1 MIEAEYIK
9 NDTKFVKSLKQVPNS
24 LFIENIVFITSD
36 RLRENLETLM
46 KEKDINTIRLTND
59 YQLSNL
65 DFLNDYKLDFIK
77 SINIL
82 SDSVKNIDALYG
94 LKNIEEITSDNLN
107 IDYSRFPKLRRIG
120 GELSAFS
127 YKTLS
132 NVETLESIAITNK
145 FKEKDVS
152 IFSKNKGLKYLMLRG
167 SKITSLE
174 GLENF
179 KELKCLELFHN
190 RNIISLEGISNVHN
204 KSLKEISI
212 YSAPKLFYVDEYLS
226 KLPNLEHLQLDS
238 KKVDSFMF
246 LNSLR
251 NLKLLSI
258 HNKIT
263 EVEDGDKT
271 PLIEALKRTNGKIW

>member
-1 MIEAEYIK
+1 
-9 NDTKFVKSLKQVPNS
+9 
-24 LFIENIVFITSD
+24 LFLRNVVFITSD
-36 RLRENLETLM
+36 RLKENLEALM
-46 KEKDINTIRLTND
+46 REKDINTIRLTND
-59 YQLSNL
+59 YKLDNL
-65 DFLNDYKLDFIK
+65 DFLSDYDLSFIR
-77 SINIL
+77 SIDIL
-82 SDSVKNIDALYG
+82 SDSIKNIDGLYNLLDIEG
-94 LKNIEEITSDNLN
+94 INSKNQN
-107 IDYSRFPKLRRIG
+107 IDYNRFPKLRSIG
-120 GELSAFS
+120 AELSSFS

-132 NVETLESIAITNK
+132 NVETLESIGITK

-167 SKITSLE
+167 SKIISLK

-190 RNIISLEGISNVHN
+190 RNIISLEGISEIHN

-271 PLIEALKRTNGKIW
+271 PLIEAIKRTNSKIW